1 MPVIQPSQIFIS
13 YARSDSGFVDR
24 LEADLRARGQTTW
37 VDRMRLEGGDDWAQR
52 IDHEIAQSG
61 SMIVVLSPDAVA
73 SKWVRREITLA
84 DTRNIPIFPVLL
96 KPVSQVPL
104 QIAERQYIDF
114 TTAYD
119 QGLRA
124 LLQALTAT
132 TQRQERPTTVDQ
144 ALHTAPRVPT
154 IVPKINDAI
163 PGALVTVRPTSP
175 PAPAHPPLE
184 PTTSRPEQNSSS
196 AFSALPTS
204 QPRSRRRFIIAGVSV
219 AAAATATAVGL
230 KHKAD
235 SAWQIPVAIQTAT
248 AESAIVA
255 QHRDFTYKGH
265 SDVVNSVT
273 WSPDSQ
279 RIASASRDGTVQ
291 VWNTG
296 DGRIVFINQRH
307 FGWVNDVAWSPDGK
321 YIASAIS
328 DNSVEVWS
336 AIDGH
341 RTVTYTSY
349 STAYLVNSVAW
360 SPNSQRIASA
370 SSDGTVQVW
379 NAGNGIESFLY

>member
-52 IDHEIAQSG
+52 IGHEIAQSG

-204 QPRSRRRFIIAGVSV
+204 QPLSRRRFIIAGVSV

-230 KHKAD
+230 TYNAHLTSIARQKAT
-235 SAWQIPVAIQTAT
+235 ATQNAVIKQTATVQQTAT
-248 AESAIVA
+248 AESVIAA
-255 QHRDFTYKGH
+255 QHRDYIYMF
-265 SDVVNSVT
+265 
-273 WSPDSQ
+273 
-279 RIASASRDGTVQ
+279 SA
-291 VWNTG
+291 
-296 DGRIVFINQRH
+296 
-307 FGWVNDVAWSPDGK
+307 
-321 YIASAIS
+321 
-328 DNSVEVWS
+328 
-336 AIDGH
+336 
-341 RTVTYTSY
+341 
-349 STAYLVNSVAW
+349 NSVAW
-360 SPNSQRIASA
+360 SPNNQNIASTRYDSVA
-370 SSDGTVQVW
+370 HVW
-379 NAGNGIESFLY
+379 NAFNGNNVLTY